1 MLGHWFL
8 NLTFMI
14 ILGFYFQLGI
24 LGFWYSK
31 LALELFL
38 NTAYLTILTQADWEL
53 ISKNAVKNIK
63 N

>member
-1 MLGHWFL
+1 
-8 NLTFMI
+8 MI

-53 ISKNAVKNIK
+53 ISKNAVKNMK